1 MEGLALPISAAVSW
15 IICFGLV
22 GNERVSATTR
32 GVALVHAGLSIAQQP
47 MAKKSAWRCMR
58 GENGLPFAAGF
69 NVLHG
74 RVLQQLAFGYDTN
87 SYVDS

>member
-1 MEGLALPISAAVSW
+1 V
-15 IICFGLV
+15 V

-32 GVALVHAGLSIAQQP
+32 EGCLVHAAVSSLKQP

-69 NVLHG
+69 NVLCG
-74 RVLQQLAFGYDTN
+74 RVLQKRA
-87 SYVDS
+87 